1 MKSKFLFQLFLLS
14 GLGIIFITMKS
25 DINGKF
31 NNGTSCGNCHGNVNA
46 ATTVALTGLPA
57 TFVTGQTYPL
67 TLTITN
73 ATNTKAD
80 FNVAASGGTFIAGA
94 GSKINGM
101 ATQITHLSPAS
112 AVNNVTTFSFSW
124 KAPNNLVQVT
134 FNAAGNAV
142 NDDGSDSAADQWNI
156 DTHTL
161 NGSYPAGSGD
171 VAKELLKCYPNPAT
185 EQVIIEG
192 VQADKILVYNVVG
205 KKIDVAYNIEGNKSI
220 LKCNQL
226 ANGTYF
232 VLVFENGKILK
243 TTFVKE

>member
-25 DINGKF
+25 DVNGKF
-31 NNGTSCGNCHGNVNA
+31 NNGTTCGNCHGNANA

-73 ATNTKAD
+73 ATNTKAG

-101 ATQITHLSPAS
+101 ANQITHTSPAS

-142 NDDGSDSAADQWNI
+142 NDDGSDSPADQWNL

-161 NGSYPAGSGD
+161 NGSYPAATTD
-171 VAKELLKCYPNPAT
+171 VTNDILKCYPNPAT
-185 EQVIIEG
+185 EQVRIEG
-192 VQADKILVYNVVG
+192 IQADKIVVY
-205 KKIDVAYNIEGNKSI
+205 SI
-220 LKCNQL
+220 LGKQINVPYTIQGNQSILECNQL

-232 VLVFENGKILK
+232 VLAFENGNILK
-243 TTFVKE
+243 TSFVKQ